1 MENRGLGVHEQSLET
16 TSLDETV
23 ADVSQLQLENSFYHR
38 LASVNVCMNTS
49 SHSQHSFSFSHPP
62 SHSLPGENTTEQQQE
77 HLESLT
83 CALQAKEAEI
93 EKLKYDL
100 IVSIFLLPH
109 LQDCS
114 TRLEAERKERRE
126 AVMQNT
132 DRLQQLVALQTEM
145 GLERQRSAQDTERL
159 SFLET
164 ETLRLTNELQSTQRK
179 CQSLE
184 ETNQQA
190 TSRIAKLEAE
200 SACAKADGLVLTDR
214 VNALTSELEQKSL
227 ELQQTGVMLRE
238 QQVRIE
244 LLTKQLQTRDEE
256 KKLLQEHNEE
266 LNRCIQSDVKEK
278 ESLQS
283 MITEQ
288 QKELEKRSEQE
299 ALLRQEIDGFVR
311 IGIIR

>member
-38 LASVNVCMNTS
+38 LASVNVCMNAS
-49 SHSQHSFSFSHPP
+49 SHSQHSFSFSHAP

-83 CALQAKEAEI
+83 CALQAKEVEI

-109 LQDCS
+109 PQDCS

-164 ETLRLTNELQSTQRK
+164 ETLRLTSELQSTQRK
-179 CQSLE
+179 CQVWIYL
-184 ETNQQA
+184 
-190 TSRIAKLEAE
+190 
-200 SACAKADGLVLTDR
+200 
-214 VNALTSELEQKSL
+214 
-227 ELQQTGVMLRE
+227 
-238 QQVRIE
+238 
-244 LLTKQLQTRDEE
+244 
-256 KKLLQEHNEE
+256 
-266 LNRCIQSDVKEK
+266 
-278 ESLQS
+278 
-283 MITEQ
+283 
-288 QKELEKRSEQE
+288 
-299 ALLRQEIDGFVR
+299 
-311 IGIIR
+311 